1 MDLEPDLRDAWAKGN
16 RIPMFTHVSRLYVRV
31 RVRARVREYSS
42 VERVPYAQ
50 GRAIDRLLE
59 YGANT
64 KIHAC
69 EKRYA
74 GHGLVKQNCELL
86 MAKIKQRQAQG

>member
-1 MDLEPDLRDAWAKGN
+1 MYAHVCNFTRDCACAYACACA
-16 RIPMFTHVSRLYVRV
+16 H
-31 RVRARVREYSS
+31 ARTYSS
-42 VERVPYAQ
+42 VERVPHAQ

-69 EKRYA
+69 EKRFA
-74 GHGLVKQNCELL
+74 GHALVKHNSELL